1 MNREIIPVRK
11 KGFDSVLYKLWPLL
25 TPWSRCWH
33 RIHLPMLLLSLGQ
46 HTGSLHGL
54 SANVQCRL
62 GLQWWTNKRTWT
74 RYPHRRQSHSQ
85 GGMVFTGICLSA
97 YLHDISQTDAPKIT
111 ILNMQCSVMSPGNQ
125 FILGSK
131 RQGHV
136 TEKQCRR
143 ESLHSCECCL

>member
-1 MNREIIPVRK
+1 
-11 KGFDSVLYKLWPLL
+11 
-25 TPWSRCWH
+25 
-33 RIHLPMLLLSLGQ
+33 
-46 HTGSLHGL
+46 
-54 SANVQCRL
+54 
-62 GLQWWTNKRTWT
+62 
-74 RYPHRRQSHSQ
+74 
-85 GGMVFTGICLSA
+85 MVFTGICLSA

-143 ESLHSCECCL
+143 ESLHSCECWLIVAVLLCCVINVVVLVV